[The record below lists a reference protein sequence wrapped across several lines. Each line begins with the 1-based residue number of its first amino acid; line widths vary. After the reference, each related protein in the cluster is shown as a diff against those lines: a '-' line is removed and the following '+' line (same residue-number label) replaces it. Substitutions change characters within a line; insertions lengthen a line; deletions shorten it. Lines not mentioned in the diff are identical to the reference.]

1 MSTSSN
7 AFDSLEKMNELL
19 KDDNVQQCLALFN
32 YATVG
37 IVITDKEGVIINF
50 NKYVEI
56 QFGYTKADVLGK
68 KVEILLP
75 QSIHAKHEAY
85 RDKFIK
91 HPQNRIMGAGRD
103 LYARKKDGTEFPVE
117 VSLSHYSLNNDEY
130 VIAFVVDITIRKKNE
145 DLFLQQQRD
154 LKRITTEVQNMNREL
169 EQKVLERTM
178 MLKETLAELEKSKE
192 VINQALAAEI
202 ELGELKSRFVTMA
215 SHEFRTPLS
224 TIYTSLS
231 LIEKYTTTEEQDK
244 RERHVLRS
252 KEAVNNMK
260 NMLEDFLSLGKL
272 EEGKMKVTISEF
284 DIALFVETILSGVQN
299 LKKAGQ
305 HFIYVHQGKPLVTTD
320 GSLFKN
326 IIINLISN
334 AIKFSPENSVINV
347 TSFIDADK
355 MQLSVKDEGIGIT
368 EEDQQHLFERFFRG
382 KNALNIEGTGLGL
395 AIIAKYLT
403 ILEGTIQCK
412 SSLDKGTEFIV
423 TFQNKY

>member
-347 TSFIDADK
+347 TSFIDANK

>member
-192 VINQALAAEI
+192 VIK
-202 ELGELKSRFVTMA
+202 LGELKSRFVTMA

>member
-1 MSTSSN
+1 MSIPCN
-7 AFDSLEKMNELL
+7 AFESSEKPDALFEE
-19 KDDNVQQCLALFN
+19 KNVEQCVALFN

-50 NKYVEI
+50 NRYIEI

-75 QSIHAKHEAY
+75 QSIHSIHEAH
-85 RDKFIK
+85 RDNFNK

-117 VSLSHYSLNNDEY
+117 VSLSHYTLNNEEF
-130 VIAFVVDITIRKKNE
+130 VIAFVVDITIRKKNY
-145 DLFLQQQRD
+145 DRFLQQQ
-154 LKRITTEVQNMNREL
+154 LELQRITGELQNMNKEL
-169 EQKVLERTM
+169 EQKVLERTI

-192 VINQALAAEI
+192 VINKALTAEK

-224 TIYTSLS
+224 TIFTSLS
-231 LIEKYTTTEEQDK
+231 LIEKYTSTEEQDK

-272 EEGKMKVTISEF
+272 EEGKIKPNISQF
-284 DIALFVETILSGVQN
+284 DITQFVENILNEVQG

-305 HFIYVHQGKPLVTTD
+305 KTIYVHIGKLEICSD
-320 GSLFKN
+320 LSILKN
-326 IIINLISN
+326 IFINLLSN
-334 AIKFSPENSVINV
+334 AIKFSPENSTITLN
-347 TSFIDADK
+347 SFVDDDK
-355 MQLSVKDEGIGIT
+355 IQITIKDEGIGISA
-368 EEDQQHLFERFFRG
+368 DDLQHLSERFFRG

-395 AIIAKYLT
+395 AIVAKYLEM
-403 ILEGTIQCK
+403 LNGTINCT
-412 SSLDKGTEFIV
+412 SELNTGTEFIV
-423 TFQNKY
+423 TFKKQ